1 MKFRKSLL
9 WQLTDIQPVLDV
21 SCYGTQSHVTIDR
34 TAYTQTLSIVSVAY
48 VAPVGGT
55 Q

>member
-1 MKFRKSLL
+1 MKFIKSFL

-21 SCYGTQSHVTIDR
+21 SCYGTESHVTIDR
-34 TAYTQTLSIVSVAY
+34 TAYTQTLPTVSVPY
-48 VAPVGGT
+48 VAPVAGT